1 MADIEKQKIMRLYE
15 RQFESDQDKQA
26 FIDSVGRLKVRL
38 STVDVD
44 FRLYQSE
51 SHDLHLTEIWF
62 YPDKDTMQWV
72 RGIIDRSSALL
83 TQFNVRTR
91 SDTFTLCASFAIS
104 EED

>member
-15 RQFESDQDKQA
+15 RQFESGQDKQA
-26 FIDSVGRLKVRL
+26 FIDSVARLEVRL
-38 STVDVD
+38 SAVDVD

-62 YPDKDTMQWV
+62 YPDKDTMHWV

-91 SDTFTLCASFAIS
+91 SDTFALCASFAIS

>member
-51 SHDLHLTEIWF
+51 SHDLHLTEI
-62 YPDKDTMQWV
+62 
-72 RGIIDRSSALL
+72 
-83 TQFNVRTR
+83 
-91 SDTFTLCASFAIS
+91 
-104 EED
+104 

>member
-1 MADIEKQKIMRLYE
+1 
-15 RQFESDQDKQA
+15 
-26 FIDSVGRLKVRL
+26 
-38 STVDVD
+38 
-44 FRLYQSE
+44 
-51 SHDLHLTEIWF
+51 
-62 YPDKDTMQWV
+62 MQWV